1 MEPEKMPKV
10 LWPTSGGVGG
20 LGGLGGKA
28 SPALS

>member
-1 MEPEKMPKV
+1 MPKV

-20 LGGLGGKA
+20 LGGLGGLGGKA